1 MRCVHAH
8 FPINA
13 IVAKDGKSVEL
24 KNFLGGRKIMKTTML
39 GDTKVKL
46 SVDVKDELIFEGNDN
61 AMVSLMCSQVAQ
73 SCSIGTKDE
82 RKFLDGVYVSE
93 KSLAQPRDD

>member
-1 MRCVHAH
+1 MRLVHAH

-13 IVAKDGKSVEL
+13 TVAKDGKSIEM
-24 KNFLGGRKIMKTTML
+24 KNFLGGREVHKVVMQGGVTLRL
-39 GDTKVKL
+39 GA
-46 SVDVKDELIFEGNDN
+46 DVKDELIFEGNDN
-61 AMVSLMCSQVAQ
+61 AMVSLMCSQVSQ

-93 KSLAQPRDD
+93 KCLAKPRE